1 MQSGSR
7 GGTNKQLLSTYEN
20 YSVQM
25 IDAGKLVV
33 MFSGINIC
41 RNAPSVSHLLFADD
55 SLILCKVD
63 PEEAQT
69 LSSCCRLMKIARV
82 K

>member
-25 IDAGKLVV
+25 IDAGKLAV

-41 RNAPSVSHLLFADD
+41 RNAPSVSHLLFVDD
-55 SLILCKVD
+55 SLILCKNGSRGGTNTEAVAVD
-63 PEEAQT
+63 
-69 LSSCCRLMKIARV
+69 L
-82 K
+82 